1 MRKTITYNCF
11 SFADLEHL
19 EGEEWLPAGRGG
31 KILCICEGDTASN
44 EVFFSRKLQFQ
55 VLENIVS
62 RQGSSQLAS
71 SPLKVLASWL
81 ALTHIVIIV
90 IRQMQCCQWRSVSHL
105 EFFSKNML
113 CCLNH
118 RLCCYTKGFITF
130 CFTDSLIREPLEL
143 SLPSKTLILFEG
155 SVLRCFSDS
164 YVPNFSGHF
173 QPPTHTEHEVILKSL
188 VKLGAFSWS
197 TLLFSPHSKQ

>member
-90 IRQMQCCQWRSVSHL
+90 IRQMQCCQWRAVSHL
-105 EFFSKNML
+105 ELFKKHVML
-113 CCLNH
+113 PQSSIMLLYQRFHYLLFH
-118 RLCCYTKGFITF
+118 RFAYQ
-130 CFTDSLIREPLEL
+130 RA
-143 SLPSKTLILFEG
+143 
-155 SVLRCFSDS
+155 
-164 YVPNFSGHF
+164 
-173 QPPTHTEHEVILKSL
+173 
-188 VKLGAFSWS
+188 LGALYLPKLWYCLRAAS
-197 TLLFSPHSKQ
+197 

>member
-1 MRKTITYNCF
+1 MRKAITYNCF

-19 EGEEWLPAGRGG
+19 EGKEWLPAGRGG
-31 KILCICEGDTASN
+31 KILCICEGNTAAN

-105 EFFSKNML
+105 EFFKKTCYVASIIDYAAIPKVSL
-113 CCLNH
+113 PSVSQI
-118 RLCCYTKGFITF
+118 RL
-130 CFTDSLIREPLEL
+130 SESPWS
-143 SLPSKTLILFEG
+143 SLPSKTLILSKG

-164 YVPNFSGHF
+164 YVPNLCWTFPAANPHRACDYS
-173 QPPTHTEHEVILKSL
+173 QKS
-188 VKLGAFSWS
+188 
-197 TLLFSPHSKQ
+197 H

>member
-1 MRKTITYNCF
+1 MRQTITYNCF

-31 KILCICEGDTASN
+31 KILCICEGNTASN

-90 IRQMQCCQWRSVSHL
+90 IRQMQCCQWRSVGHL
-105 EFFSKNML
+105 EFSKNML

-143 SLPSKTLILFEG
+143 PAFQ
-155 SVLRCFSDS
+155 
-164 YVPNFSGHF
+164 NFDI
-173 QPPTHTEHEVILKSL
+173 V
-188 VKLGAFSWS
+188 
-197 TLLFSPHSKQ
+197 